1 MSFKKR
7 RRKFVKDLGGKV
19 LWKLERYIARRSLI
33 GDSTF
38 FDAAE
43 FPWARE
49 LEENWKIIRRELDE
63 VLTYREDLPSFQD
76 ISKDQIVITN
86 DEHWKTFF
94 LYGMGY
100 KSEPNCVRCPE
111 TAKLVERIPGMT
123 TAFFSI
129 LSPHKHIPAHR
140 GVFKG
145 FVRYH
150 LGLKIPDPPSQCR
163 IRIEQDY
170 RQWEEGK
177 SMFFDDT
184 FDHEAWNDSDEVR
197 VVLFVDFLRPLPF
210 PASVVNRT
218 LISMVRHSGFVQ
230 DSRKNMATWE
240 RAFDRKKQTTAEAIQ
255 N

>member
-1 MSFKKR
+1 MSFQKR
-7 RRKFVKDLGGKV
+7 RRRFVKDLGGKV
-19 LWKLERYIARRSLI
+19 LWKFEHYISKNSLI

-38 FDAAE
+38 FDAGD
-43 FPWARE
+43 FPWSSE
-49 LEENWKIIRRELDE
+49 LEANWKTIRRELDE
-63 VLTYREDLPSFQD
+63 VLTYREKLPSFQD
-76 ISKDQIVITN
+76 ISKDQVVITN

-100 KSEPNCVRCPE
+100 KSEPNCARCPE

-129 LSPHKHIPAHR
+129 LSPHKHIPPHR

-150 LGLKIPDPPSQCR
+150 LGLKIPDPPDQCR
-163 IRIEQDY
+163 IRVDQDY

-184 FDHEAWNDSDEVR
+184 YEHEVWNDTDDFR
-197 VVLFVDFLRPLPF
+197 VVLFVDFLRPLRF
-210 PASVVNRT
+210 PATMVNRA
-218 LISMVRHSGFVQ
+218 LISLVRHSGFVQ
-230 DSRKNMATWE
+230 DSRKNMASWE
-240 RAFDRKKQTTAEAIQ
+240 QALVRK
-255 N
+255 